1 MTFVEMAKVH
11 IGKKIKE
18 VWTASRL
25 KGTEFA
31 TLINKDRQ
39 VIYDIFK
46 RETIDTG
53 LLETISKVLNHD
65 FFNYYEQNPSST
77 AKETKA
83 EYGNVT
89 RAEMRAEID
98 TIAHA
103 ILKLTKAVERMEEQ
117 LPKKKA
123 VVKKVSK
130 KK

>member
-1 MTFVEMAKVH
+1 MTFVGMAKVH

-77 AKETKA
+77 TKESKS
-83 EYGNVT
+83 EYGYATKDEVANL
-89 RAEMRAEID
+89 
-98 TIAHA
+98 AHA
-103 ILKLTKAVERMEEQ
+103 ILKLTKAVERIEEQ

>member
-1 MTFVEMAKVH
+1 MAKVH

-31 TLINKDRQ
+31 ALINKDRQ

-77 AKETKA
+77 AKESKA
-83 EYGNVT
+83 EYGYATKSEV
-89 RAEMRAEID
+89 AD
-98 TIAHA
+98 LAHA
-103 ILKLTKAVERMEEQ
+103 ILKLTKAVERIEEQ
-117 LPKKKA
+117 LPKKK
-123 VVKKVSK
+123 VVAKKRAK
-130 KK
+130 K